1 MKKKTRTNPL
11 KFIFSTLL
19 VLMFL
24 AGHLQALTIK
34 IGSIVPLRSPWIKE
48 LRKLDL
54 EWRRITNG
62 KVKIKI
68 YAGGI
73 AGSEEDMVRKIRM
86 GILGGAVFTA
96 RGINNIYPDAYVLTI
111 PFNLNSTEELDYIM
125 EKMMP
130 IFEKEIEKKGFKVL
144 LWSKAGWIHFFSKK
158 PVLYPKDLKKHKVSY
173 TTGAPAMEQAWKK
186 AGFHVVPNE
195 LKDLMMGLQSGMVNA
210 FYLPPLLAAS
220 GQYFALAP
228 HMCSLPIAPVVGGFV
243 ISKKIWDSVPD
254 QYKEEMLTVA
264 KKMAENLYKKTIELE
279 KEAIEE
285 MKKHGLIIHQVP
297 PEAVKE
303 WKGTADKTVEALVG
317 KAFSKEIYDT
327 LVQHLNEYRNSKSKQ

>member
-1 MKKKTRTNPL
+1 MKKKARKKPL
-11 KFIFSTLL
+11 KLILSSLL
-19 VLMFL
+19 ALMFL

-34 IGSIVPLRSPWIKE
+34 IGSIVPLRSPWVKE

-54 EWRRITNG
+54 EWRRITKG
-62 KVKIKI
+62 KVKLKI

-86 GILGGAVFTA
+86 GILGGAVFTS
-96 RGINNIYPDAYVLTI
+96 RGITTIYPDSYVLTI
-111 PFNLNSTEELDYIM
+111 PFNLNSEEELDYIM
-125 EKMMP
+125 EKMTP
-130 IFEKEIEKKGFKVL
+130 IFEKEIEKKGFKML
-144 LWSKAGWIHFFSKK
+144 LWAKAGWIHFFTKK
-158 PVLYPKDLKKHKVSY
+158 PVLLPEDLKKHKLSY

-228 HMCSLPIAPVVGGFV
+228 NMCPLLIAPVVGGFV
-243 ISKKIWDSVPD
+243 VSKKKWDRIPD
-254 QYKEEMLTVA
+254 QYKEEMLAVA
-264 KKMAENLYKKTIELE
+264 EKMSENLYKKTIELE

-285 MKKHGLIIHQVP
+285 MKKNDLLIHQVP

-303 WKGTADKTVEALVG
+303 WKGTADKTIEALVG
-317 KAFSKEIYDT
+317 KAFSKEIYDI
-327 LVQHLNEYRNSKSKQ
+327 LVTHLNEYRKSKQ